1 MSRFVSEPSEIL
13 ECWIVAHVL
22 SIKFLKNFDKIDNL
36 AWYNIKTHKYNI
48 TGLDS
53 DGMSVIKVGNFEK
66 CTSKIPSE
74 GLYQPANIT

>member
-1 MSRFVSEPSEIL
+1 ML
-13 ECWIVAHVL
+13 IVAHVL
-22 SIKFLKNFDKIDNL
+22 SIKFLKNFDEIDNL
-36 AWYNIKTHKYNI
+36 AQYNINTHKYNI
-48 TGLDS
+48 IGVNS